1 MPINK
6 YSEDS
11 LTWHPDKTRLARP
24 IYKSLVKL
32 LKEDISSG
40 KLPKDT
46 KLPSQRELAD
56 FLDLNFTTVGQAYRY
71 AIKKGLLY
79 TNIGRGTYT
88 SPNAYEASTIS
99 TNDIGEEI
107 IDFGLVSSFDQCNS
121 LIIPFIQSVAKKTD
135 LIDLLNYRNPKG
147 TPEQLKTAARWL
159 DTQGV
164 IASTQNIAIV
174 SGVQNGLAIVLAA
187 LFSPGDRIAVD
198 RFTYSNFIELAHLYH
213 LEIVPIDYDDQGM
226 CTDKLELECL
236 KKKIHGIF
244 LMPSCNN
251 PMGFQVTFERRI
263 QLSKIIKK
271 EGLIV
276 IEDDSFSFLTTYFQK
291 DIIPPFQQ
299 LIPEQTI
306 YLAGVTKYIGSGL
319 RVAFLSYP
327 PKLAKSL
334 EKAIFNINVKTS
346 GLDAEIVNQVLQSST
361 AQRLLEEKF
370 KFTKRANEIF
380 DEVFKE
386 INPTRPSNYYPL
398 FRTLPLKKNLI
409 KDKQNK
415 IEGYLLKR
423 GIRVYHSKRF
433 STQTQPDSFIRIS
446 LSSNSLEDLKRGL
459 EIIEKERIVHIS

>member
-1 MPINK
+1 M
-6 YSEDS
+6 
-11 LTWHPDKTRLARP
+11 
-24 IYKSLVKL
+24 
-32 LKEDISSG
+32 
-40 KLPKDT
+40 
-46 KLPSQRELAD
+46 
-56 FLDLNFTTVGQAYRY
+56 
-71 AIKKGLLY
+71 
-79 TNIGRGTYT
+79 
-88 SPNAYEASTIS
+88 
-99 TNDIGEEI
+99 
-107 IDFGLVSSFDQCNS
+107 
-121 LIIPFIQSVAKKTD
+121 
-135 LIDLLNYRNPKG
+135 
-147 TPEQLKTAARWL
+147 
-159 DTQGV
+159 
-164 IASTQNIAIV
+164 
-174 SGVQNGLAIVLAA
+174 QNGLAIVLAA

-251 PMGFQVTFERRI
+251 PMGFQVSFERRI

-276 IEDDSFSFLTTYFQK
+276 FEDDSFSFLTTYFQK
-291 DIIPPFQQ
+291 DVIPPFQQ

-459 EIIEKERIVHIS
+459 EIIEKERIIHIS